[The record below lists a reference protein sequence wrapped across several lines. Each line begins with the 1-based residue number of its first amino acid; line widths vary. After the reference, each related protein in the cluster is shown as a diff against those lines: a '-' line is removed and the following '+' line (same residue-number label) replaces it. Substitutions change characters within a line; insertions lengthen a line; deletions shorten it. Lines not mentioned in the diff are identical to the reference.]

1 MTLLAFVHMLE
12 TLLGTSDEINIMAI
26 AVVEGKILAIKAM
39 MASLFGIPIEF
50 DKVSHV
56 MREKNKKCAA
66 HSDLFFSH

>member
-12 TLLGTSDEINIMAI
+12 TLLGTSDEINVMTI

-39 MASLFGIPIEF
+39 MASFGIPLEF
-50 DKVSHV
+50 DKLSHV